1 MNKIKDHSPVL
12 NISPIDG
19 RYSEKTRKL
28 SNYFSEFALFH
39 YRIEVEVKYFIYL
52 FQKIN
57 ETGLSYSIAGALHDL
72 YNNFNLVECEKIKAI
87 EKNCNHDVKA
97 VEYYL
102 IAKFKELGI
111 YNQSNLIHFGL
122 TSQDINNTA
131 ITYSLKEYICNE
143 YIPQVE
149 TILGEINEKAFFWKD
164 VIMMSR
170 THGQPA
176 VPTSMGKEIQVFHYR
191 ITKQLSLLKQIQYYG
206 KFGGAVG
213 NLNAHY
219 LAYPE
224 INWHQELTQF
234 LKDSFSLEREKYTTQ
249 IDNYENLSTIFDN
262 IRRINTIMV
271 DMCRDIWQY
280 ISMEY
285 FNQEFLDGEVGSST
299 MPQKINPID
308 FENAEGNLMLAS
320 NLFDFLS
327 NKLPI
332 SRLQRDLTDST
343 VLRNLGTVFGH
354 VEIALVSL
362 KKGFGKIIINPIKL
376 HNDLNEHI
384 EIITEGIQT
393 LLRREGKLDAYDSIK
408 ELARNNK
415 KMTYDELHKFIQN
428 LDIGESTKI
437 DMYNLTPSNYI
448 GKSQ

>member
-1 MNKIKDHSPVL
+1 
-12 NISPIDG
+12 
-19 RYSEKTRKL
+19 
-28 SNYFSEFALFH
+28 
-39 YRIEVEVKYFIYL
+39 
-52 FQKIN
+52 
-57 ETGLSYSIAGALHDL
+57 
-72 YNNFNLVECEKIKAI
+72 
-87 EKNCNHDVKA
+87 
-97 VEYYL
+97 
-102 IAKFKELGI
+102 
-111 YNQSNLIHFGL
+111 
-122 TSQDINNTA
+122 
-131 ITYSLKEYICNE
+131 
-143 YIPQVE
+143 
-149 TILGEINEKAFFWKD
+149 
-164 VIMMSR
+164 
-170 THGQPA
+170 
-176 VPTSMGKEIQVFHYR
+176 
-191 ITKQLSLLKQIQYYG
+191 
-206 KFGGAVG
+206 
-213 NLNAHY
+213 
-219 LAYPE
+219 
-224 INWHQELTQF
+224 
-234 LKDSFSLEREKYTTQ
+234 
-249 IDNYENLSTIFDN
+249 
-262 IRRINTIMV
+262 
-271 DMCRDIWQY
+271 
-280 ISMEY
+280 MEY

>member
-1 MNKIKDHSPVL
+1 MNKKEMYSPLL

-28 SNYFSEFALFH
+28 SDYFSEFALFR
-39 YRIEVEVKYFIYL
+39 YRIIVEVKYFI
-52 FQKIN
+52 FIFEKIKGM
-57 ETGLSYSIAGALHDL
+57 ELPYSTKDQLEGLYK
-72 YNNFNLVECEKIKAI
+72 NFNLVECEKIKEI
-87 EKNCNHDVKA
+87 EKKCNHDVKA

-102 IAKFKELGI
+102 IERFKEIGI
-111 YNQSNLIHFGL
+111 YNQSNYIHFGL

-131 ITYSLKEYICNE
+131 ISYSLKEYITNE
-143 YIPQVE
+143 YIPKVE
-149 TILGEINEKAFFWKD
+149 TILQDIDEKSNFWRD
-164 VIMMSR
+164 VTMMSR

-176 VPTSMGKEIQVFHYR
+176 VPTTMGKEMKVFHYR
-191 ITKQLSLLKQIQYYG
+191 ISKQLSLLKQAKYYG

-219 LAYPE
+219 LAYPD
-224 INWHQELTQF
+224 IDWDKELNSF
-234 LKDSFSLEREKYTTQ
+234 LEKSFSLEREIYTTQ
-249 IDNYENLSTIFDN
+249 IDNYENLATLFDN
-262 IRRINTIMV
+262 IRRINTIMI
-271 DMCRDIWQY
+271 DMSRDIWQY

-285 FNQEFLDGEVGSST
+285 FNQEFIDGEVGSST

-308 FENAEGNLMLAS
+308 FENGEGNLMIAS
-320 NLFDFLS
+320 SLLDFLS

-354 VEIALVSL
+354 IEIALSSL
-362 KKGFGKIIINPIKL
+362 KKGFGKIVVNPLKI

-393 LLRREGKLDAYDSIK
+393 LLRREGHLDAYDSIK
-408 ELARNNK
+408 KLVRNNEK
-415 KMTYDELHKFIQN
+415 LSYNKLHNFIQN
-428 LDIGESTKI
+428 LNIDEKTKTQ
-437 DMYNLTPSNYI
+437 MYNLTPISYV
-448 GKSQ
+448 GKTH